1 MDSKQKRGK
10 QAMASKSQE
19 KTTNQMSKA
28 FLVIQ
33 NQVFPLTR
41 EVTLIGRRLTNH
53 LVVDDR
59 RVSRMHAQIRS
70 INNQFFLVDLNSTGG
85 TFVNGEKIYQVAL
98 YSGDQISLAG
108 IPISFIQDSIEL
120 ENESE
125 DYTFPNIPIEKQE
138 QITERNM
145 KTDNN

>member
-33 NQVFPLTR
+33 NQVFPLIR
-41 EVTLIGRRLTNH
+41 EVTLIGRRLSNQF
-53 LVVDDR
+53 VVDDR

-85 TFVNGEKIYQVAL
+85 TFVNGEKIYQIAL
-98 YSGDQISLAG
+98 YSGDQFSLAG
-108 IPISFIQDSIEL
+108 IPISFVQDSTEL

-138 QITERNM
+138 RITECKM

>member
-70 INNQFFLVDLNSTGG
+70 INNQFLLVDLNSTGG
-85 TFVNGEKIYQVAL
+85 TFVNGEKIYLIAL
-98 YSGDQISLAG
+98 YSGDLISLAG

-138 QITERNM
+138 QITERKR

>member
-1 MDSKQKRGK
+1 MDSKQKWVK

-70 INNQFFLVDLNSTGG
+70 INNQFLLVDLNSTGG
-85 TFVNGEKIYQVAL
+85 TFVNGEKIYQIAL

-108 IPISFIQDSIEL
+108 IPISFVQDSTEL

-138 QITERNM
+138 QITERKR

>member
-1 MDSKQKRGK
+1 MDSKQKRVK

-70 INNQFFLVDLNSTGG
+70 INNQFLLVDLKSTGG
-85 TFVNGEKIYQVAL
+85 TFVNGEKIYQIAL

-108 IPISFIQDSIEL
+108 IPISFVQDSTEL

-138 QITERNM
+138 QITECKM

>member
-1 MDSKQKRGK
+1 MTL
-10 QAMASKSQE
+10 KSQE
-19 KTTNQMSKA
+19 ETANQMSKA

-70 INNQFFLVDLNSTGG
+70 INNQFLLVDLNSTGG
-85 TFVNGEKIYQVAL
+85 TFVNGEKIYQIAL

-108 IPISFIQDSIEL
+108 ISISFIQDSTEL

-138 QITERNM
+138 QITERKR

>member
-1 MDSKQKRGK
+1 MDSKQKRVK

-19 KTTNQMSKA
+19 KTTNKMSEA

-70 INNQFFLVDLNSTGG
+70 INNQFLLVDLKSTGG
-85 TFVNGEKIYQVAL
+85 TFVNGEKIYQIAL

-108 IPISFIQDSIEL
+108 IPISFVQDSTEL

-125 DYTFPNIPIEKQE
+125 DYTFPNIPTEKQE
-138 QITERNM
+138 QITECKM

>member
-85 TFVNGEKIYQVAL
+85 TFVNGEKIYQIAL
-98 YSGDQISLAG
+98 YSGDQFSLAG
-108 IPISFIQDSIEL
+108 IPISFVQDSTEL

-138 QITERNM
+138 RITECKM